1 MSIGGF
7 IIAEYFMATWAIIE
21 KSTYLGGAVAFIGF
35 AVWNLG
41 AFRAASVQGE
51 QAALQ
56 VWELSYLLSIAQ
68 DLIMGLRR
76 AFYILDSKPE
86 VEDKLNTDPFPQIV
100 NKVSFENVA
109 FSYES
114 DIPVLSKVCLLYT
127 SPSPRDDL

>member
-1 MSIGGF
+1 MRRFRLDSKQALSATFEMRLYMSIYLLVSIVLSIGGF

-51 QAALQ
+51 RLHCRYGNFHF
-56 VWELSYLLSIAQ
+56 LSMAQ

-76 AFYILDSKPE
+76 A
-86 VEDKLNTDPFPQIV
+86 
-100 NKVSFENVA
+100 
-109 FSYES
+109 
-114 DIPVLSKVCLLYT
+114 LY
-127 SPSPRDDL
+127 SR